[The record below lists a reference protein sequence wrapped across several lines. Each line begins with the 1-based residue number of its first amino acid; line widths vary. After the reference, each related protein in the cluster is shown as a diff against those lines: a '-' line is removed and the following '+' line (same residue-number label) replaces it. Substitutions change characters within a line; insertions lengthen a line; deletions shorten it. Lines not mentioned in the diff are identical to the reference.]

1 MRHMRITVTER
12 LDRLLEQRI
21 GMGDRRQNPLC
32 AQHPSQFERTVELGS
47 QRHPA
52 NIVAGGEDRIVL
64 LGARIA
70 QVARI
75 LCAALVVGEI
85 GAFEMQPGHVRPFR
99 IERLRTAE
107 HLERL
112 EQVLVRAG
120 QRRRK
125 DRRGAVTRRHL
136 RRTQIGFD
144 RAVHEI
150 VTAGTVRMNIYESG
164 GDPIA
169 AGIGNQ
175 SGIPLI
181 VTFADSRDHT
191 AVPLH
196 IAPARCRGTDDPSVY
211 NRLFHRSIFF
221 PHRGGSNIPVC
232 IPSTHNT
239 IKRRNRESSA
249 NKPIERHPNGLPHRR
264 RQAEKPRS
272 KPAP

>member
-1 MRHMRITVTER
+1 
-12 LDRLLEQRI
+12 
-21 GMGDRRQNPLC
+21 
-32 AQHPSQFERTVELGS
+32 
-47 QRHPA
+47 
-52 NIVAGGEDRIVL
+52 
-64 LGARIA
+64 
-70 QVARI
+70 
-75 LCAALVVGEI
+75 
-85 GAFEMQPGHVRPFR
+85 MQPGHVRPFR

-150 VTAGTVRMNIYESG
+150 VTAGAVRMNIYESG

-181 VTFADSRDHT
+181 VTFADNRDHT

-211 NRLFHRSIFF
+211 DRLFHRSIFF

-249 NKPIERHPNGLPHRR
+249 NKPTERRPDGSPHRR
-264 RQAEKPRS
+264 RQAGKPRS